1 MTRIAITGYG
11 AVTPVGLDASSSW
24 SAMVDGKSGVVL
36 LRESWAHDLPARIAG
51 VVADGFEEALTTRER
66 RRLSRVE
73 QLAIVAGREAWT
85 RAGKPAIEA
94 ERLGVSIGTGVGGIT
109 TTLEQEHVLTE
120 SGARRVSP
128 HTITMLMANGP
139 AAWLSI
145 EIGAKAGAR
154 TSVSACASGSE
165 AIGMGREMILAGT
178 ADVVLVGGAEAAVTG
193 LTMAAFAQTRALSK
207 RNDDPERASSPFD
220 ISRDGF
226 VLGEGAAM
234 LVLEREEFARA
245 RTATIYGYLE
255 GAATTSDADDIVGA
269 DPKNQARTIVA
280 ALKTAG
286 LDPRDVGIVHA
297 HATSTPTG
305 DLRESEAITAAGVE
319 AAVTST
325 KSMTGHL
332 LGASGA
338 LSSVA
343 TVLALR
349 EGIVPPTTNLDHI
362 DPEIRLDIVQNKQ
375 RRTSANVAVVNAF
388 GFGGH
393 NTALVFARS

>member
-1 MTRIAITGYG
+1 MS
-11 AVTPVGLDASSSW
+11 PLEDA
-24 SAMVDGKSGVVL
+24 
-36 LRESWAHDLPARIAG
+36 WAHDLPVRIGG
-51 VVADGFEEALTTRER
+51 VVAEGFDAELSIREQ

-73 QLAIVAGREAWT
+73 QFAIIAGREAWA
-85 RAGKPAIEA
+85 RAGRPDVEP
-94 ERLGVSIGTGVGGIT
+94 ERLGVAIGTGVGGIT
-109 TTLEQEHVLTE
+109 TTLEQEHVLSD

-128 HTITMLMANGP
+128 HTINMLMANGP

-145 EIGAKAGAR
+145 DIGAKAGAR
-154 TSVSACASGSE
+154 TLVSACASGSE
-165 AIGMGREMILAGT
+165 AIGVGREMILAGT
-178 ADVVLVGGAEAAVTG
+178 ADVVLVGGAGAAVTG

-207 RNDDPERASSPFD
+207 RNDDPARASQPFN

-245 RTATIYGYLE
+245 RSATIHGYLA

-269 DPKNQARTIVA
+269 DPKNQARTILT
-280 ALKTAG
+280 ALKAAG
-286 LDPRDVGIVHA
+286 LDTHDVGIVHA
-297 HATSTPTG
+297 HATSTPAG
-305 DLRESEAITAAGVE
+305 DLHESEAIAATGIE

-349 EGIVPPTTNLDHI
+349 EGIVPPTTNLDQI
-362 DPEIRLDIVQNKQ
+362 DPEIRLDIVQNKL
-375 RRTSANVAVVNAF
+375 RKTDATVAVVDAF

-393 NTALVFARS
+393 NTALVFTRA